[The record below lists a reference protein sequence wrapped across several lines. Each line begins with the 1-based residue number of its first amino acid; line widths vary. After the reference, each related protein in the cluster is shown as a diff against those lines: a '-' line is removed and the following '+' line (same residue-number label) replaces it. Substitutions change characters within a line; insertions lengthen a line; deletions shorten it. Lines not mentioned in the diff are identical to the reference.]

1 MPQNKFIS
9 FQIRDAQKAMLEM
22 ADGAI
27 DAMNKQMKKAVRK
40 SSYLEEAREIAAI
53 ALVFSPE
60 VQGLFDS
67 SPEGLASQIGF
78 PAGTAVT
85 YVEAITD
92 EVANSVEMEY
102 FYSKGK
108 AVLTINVQPSN
119 YANLFALAEATIPVS
134 SRRNGSY
141 ELEWLD
147 WLLLQGD
154 RIIVQDFYYDPD
166 SAPKGRSGGGTMKA
180 VSPAAG
186 PGQLNIGAWRIPP
199 EYIGI
204 DDDNFITRSLQ
215 SKDTV
220 NKYAKLLQKM
230 VKGT

>member
-27 DAMNKQMKKAVRK
+27 DAVNKQMKTAVRK
-40 SSYLEEAREIAAI
+40 SSYLEQAREIAAI

-102 FYSKGK
+102 GYSKGK
-108 AVLTINVQPSN
+108 ASLRINVQPAN
-119 YANLFALAEATIPVS
+119 YANLFSLAESVIPVS

-141 ELEWLD
+141 QLEWLD

-154 RIIVQDFYYDPD
+154 KIIVQDFYYDPD

-180 VSPAAG
+180 VAPSS

-204 DDDNFITRSLQ
+204 EDDNFITRSLQ
-215 SKDTV
+215 NKNTV
-220 NKYAKLLQKM
+220 NQYAKLLQKM
-230 VKGT
+230 IKGT